1 MKHANMLTLLGA
13 TAALGLAA
21 SVAQAATVS
30 INDLADTLTL
40 QVAAPT
46 SITTPGVPPA
56 GTGTQIDLA
65 NPTNP
70 INGANGISNINYN
83 QAHETLAFTFANQ
96 IPWGSNVFF
105 YNYFTDASGLS
116 DLYVIQG
123 IGGQN
128 PDWITF
134 ISQPGPLTGNPVN
147 DLAAA
152 GFSPITNATP
162 VNLGNTNET
171 GAYQLAF
178 NTGVDQYWIASDV
191 LESPAPNVGEGLLGF
206 AAMTALLIGA
216 RHRGLFV

>member
-21 SVAQAATVS
+21 PAAQAATVS
-30 INDLADTLTL
+30 INDLTDTLTL

-46 SITTPGVPPA
+46 SITSPGNPPA
-56 GTGTQIDLA
+56 GTGVQIDLLHPA
-65 NPTNP
+65 NP

-83 QAHETLAFTFANQ
+83 QANETLAFTFANQ

-105 YNYFTDASGLS
+105 YQYYTEAGGGLS
-116 DLYVIQG
+116 DLFVTQG

-134 ISQPGPLTGNPVN
+134 ISQPGPLTGNPVA

-152 GFSPITNATP
+152 GFSPLTNTTP
-162 VNLGNTNET
+162 LNLGNTPET
-171 GAYQLAF
+171 GAFQLAF
-178 NTGVDQYWIASDV
+178 DTGVDQYWIAS
-191 LESPAPNVGEGLLGF
+191 APGPVPGAGF
-206 AAMTALLIGA
+206 AGLATLALA
-216 RHRGLFV
+216 GLCAKTRRA